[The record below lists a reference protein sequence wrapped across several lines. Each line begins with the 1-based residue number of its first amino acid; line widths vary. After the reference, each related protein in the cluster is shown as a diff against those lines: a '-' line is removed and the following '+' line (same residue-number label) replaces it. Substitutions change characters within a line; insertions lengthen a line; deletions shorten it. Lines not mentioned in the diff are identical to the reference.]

1 MFGLPEQELLAK
13 GHNACSG
20 CGENLGIRLALKAAT
35 KDTIL
40 VQNTSCGEV
49 TTVAY
54 PRSSYKIPYIHCLFE
69 NGAAV
74 ASGIETALK
83 KLNKKTKVLVFA
95 GDGGTFDIGFQAL
108 SGATERKHDFCYVCF
123 DTAAY
128 SNTGI
133 QRSGATPKYADTTT
147 SPAGSKI
154 SGKMEWKKPM
164 PFILA
169 AHNMPYVA
177 TANVAFP
184 IDLYKKVKKGLEIK
198 GPAYIQVFS
207 PCVPGWKISTNETI
221 NVARKAVES
230 NICPLYE
237 IIDGK
242 YILNHKT
249 SKKINVEEYLKLQG
263 RFKHLFKKEN
273 KYLVKEIQQHVDN
286 EWEKLLKLC

>member
-54 PRSSYKIPYIHCLFE
+54 PRTSYRIPYIHCLFE

-83 KLNKKTKVLVFA
+83 KLNKKTKVLIFA

-108 SGATERKHDFCYVCF
+108 SGAVERGHDFCYVCF

-147 SPAGSKI
+147 SPVGNKI
-154 SGKMEWKKPM
+154 LGKMEWKKPM
-164 PFILA
+164 PLILA

-177 TANVAFP
+177 TASVAFP
-184 IDLYKKVKKGLEIK
+184 IDLYKKVKKGLEMK
-198 GPAYIQVFS
+198 GPAYVQVFS
-207 PCVPGWKISTNETI
+207 PCVPGWKFPTSQTV
-221 NVARKAVES
+221 NVARKAVETCI
-230 NICPLYE
+230 NPLYE
-237 IIDGK
+237 IENGNYK
-242 YILNHKT
+242 LNYKPA
-249 SKKINVEEYLKLQG
+249 KKINVEEYLKLQG
-263 RFKHLFKKEN
+263 RFKHLFKTRN
-273 KYLVKEIQQHVDN
+273 KLLIKEIQKHVDN
-286 EWEKLLKLC
+286 EWVKLLKLC